1 MRVMIFRYFKWFIV
15 ILVNYIVGG
24 WNRVIN
30 NIILIII
37 ITKKYWHILMSH
49 IIHIPIIPNHNVYFD
64 HILISL
70 VYFCYSIIATI
81 TIIHY
86 LNIITLNLI
95 SFTHIHIIICPFFP
109 TLLSHYPYFLLLT
122 IILNNTM
129 ITINI
134 WIFNFNTS
142 YKL

>member
-1 MRVMIFRYFKWFIV
+1 MRVMIFRYFLNGLQSFQLIIAFEFKFKLEL
-15 ILVNYIVGG
+15 ILLDFEIK
-24 WNRVIN
+24 VIN

-49 IIHIPIIPNHNVYFD
+49 IIHIPIIPSHNAYFD

-95 SFTHIHIIICPFFP
+95 SFTHIHIIISLSF
-109 TLLSHYPYFLLLT
+109 LSHYPYFLLLT
-122 IILNNTM
+122 IIFNNIM

-134 WIFNFNTS
+134 
-142 YKL
+142 